1 MFLRLK
7 FAVVVI
13 PLLMGACTVVWPT
26 VEVEEVAPAAVDSS
40 GIDTPVRAYLADG
53 SVVVLPGGAYV
64 SDGELLG
71 DGTRHSLAL
80 AHAESFR
87 QVSLDSVIA
96 MEAFDEGRQNEVAS
110 SLLAAAS
117 MGAITLVAGPAL
129 FGSCPTIY
137 VDVEGQPQL
146 QVEPFSFSIAPL
158 FEARDVDRVWVP
170 EDGSGTVR
178 FEVRNEAVETH
189 YINHMELLEV
199 VHGPDQEVLS
209 TATGEPLL
217 LGHMR
222 APLGAV
228 DRDGRD
234 VLAPLQSRDSMAFR
248 SSPGRLARAT
258 EADFS
263 DFLELEI
270 PVVPG
275 SDAVALVLRLRNTLL
290 NTVLFYDLMLGESG
304 FQAVGWLGEDLARIG
319 AATDMA
325 RWYRSRMGIRVEVER
340 EGEFQEV
347 DYLPD
352 AGPIAWTERAVLVP
366 VGPEVERARVR
377 LRFVSDSWLIDRIA
391 VATPTPAVDV
401 SRYPVARVLRS
412 GRPSGTTDTAEAARL
427 SAPDEDYL
435 VTFPGDLVH
444 VEFDVAPASAGSTRT
459 LLLATQGYYVEWVRG
474 DWIRDAQT
482 AERFRPRDSSI
493 VRAMRRWQDVME
505 DFERDFHASRIPVR

>member
-1 MFLRLK
+1 MVTGL
-7 FAVVVI
+7 
-13 PLLMGACTVVWPT
+13 
-26 VEVEEVAPAAVDSS
+26 
-40 GIDTPVRAYLADG
+40 
-53 SVVVLPGGAYV
+53 
-64 SDGELLG
+64 
-71 DGTRHSLAL
+71 
-80 AHAESFR
+80 
-87 QVSLDSVIA
+87 
-96 MEAFDEGRQNEVAS
+96 
-110 SLLAAAS
+110 
-117 MGAITLVAGPAL
+117 AL

-158 FEARDVDRVWVP
+158 FEARDVDRVRVP
-170 EDGSGTVR
+170 EDGSGIVR

-199 VHGPDQEVLS
+199 VHGSDQEVLS

-217 LGHMR
+217 LGQMR

-263 DFLELEI
+263 DFLELDI

-319 AATDMA
+319 TATDMA

-340 EGEFQEV
+340 DGEFQEV

-366 VGPEVERARVR
+366 VDPEVERAQVR
-377 LRFVSDSWLIDRIA
+377 LRFVSDSWLIDRVA

-401 SRYPVARVLRS
+401 SRHPVARVLRS
-412 GRPSGTTDTAEAARL
+412 GRPSGTTTAEAATSATSAAAAAAATAADPAEAARL

-435 VTFPGDLVH
+435 VTFPGDRVH

-482 AERFRPRDSSI
+482 AERFRPRDRSI